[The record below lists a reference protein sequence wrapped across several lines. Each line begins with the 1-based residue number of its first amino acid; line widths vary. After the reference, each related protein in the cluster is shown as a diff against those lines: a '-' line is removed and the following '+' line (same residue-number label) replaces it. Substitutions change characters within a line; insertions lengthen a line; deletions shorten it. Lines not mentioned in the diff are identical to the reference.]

1 MLGRPKRIP
10 SRNFK
15 SLKLMFKFDK
25 PFINDEPFNKLLT
38 NFIITLIK
46 LNLWIQITVIISEMI
61 VIESGKQIVLNRMII
76 KFVESSYR
84 ETRS

>member
-38 NFIITLIK
+38 NFIITRIK
-46 LNLWIQITVIISEMI
+46 LNL
-61 VIESGKQIVLNRMII
+61 
-76 KFVESSYR
+76 
-84 ETRS
+84 